1 MKKTALFA
9 LALAAICIMPS
20 CTKEPDPNNG
30 QNEQPT
36 DTIPV
41 TADCIHFGDSTGM
54 IVTMPDSTS
63 YIGNYGIGYFSI
75 DVNNDGFEDAQLI
88 TQDVGSAGLGHANV
102 ITLKCMNDHIAWFGE
117 TIQQDL
123 YYHADSSSWYY
134 VDPDYPQFDSI
145 CVIHIDEINTCERI
159 AETDN
164 VISVTEKFAIF
175 DKSQGDE
182 LKMSDYFETA
192 DVVLRNRS
200 YEIGYEPIGWGTDTL
215 IHVTYYQR
223 NNCDYFPLQEEKY
236 IGFKYTDNEN
246 TDQLGWLKI
255 IIQYY
260 HDYGAM
266 LLETA
271 IQK

>member
-1 MKKTALFA
+1 MVL
-9 LALAAICIMPS
+9 LIVAAIVS
-20 CTKEPDPNNG
+20 CTKEPIPNGGN
-30 QNEQPT
+30 NEQPT
-36 DTIPV
+36 DTIPNGNDTMAVV
-41 TADCIHFGDSTGM
+41 TNGIHFGDTTGM

-75 DVNNDGFEDAQLI
+75 DANNDGVEDARLI

-102 ITLKCMNDHIAWFGE
+102 LTLKSMNDHLAWYGE
-117 TIQQDL
+117 TFQQEL
-123 YYHADSSSWYY
+123 YFHADSSSWHY

-145 CVIHIDEINTCERI
+145 CVIHVLRIHTCERI
-159 AETDN
+159 AETDT

-200 YEIGYEPIGWGTDTL
+200 YEIGYEPTGWGTDNL

-223 NNCDYFPLQEEKY
+223 NNCEYFPLQEEKY

-246 TDQLGWLKI
+246 NKFLGWIKI
-255 IIQYY
+255 IIQCYY
-260 HDYGAM
+260 DYGAI